1 MDSLFEEI
9 VLAMY
14 FAVLIFGGISVLSL
28 IISSFFD
35 DTKIGRFFGGVL
47 QVSLVLLFTDAI
59 LILLT
64 LGIGGLI
71 MLFNS

>member
-1 MDSLFEEI
+1 MDSLFDV

-14 FAVLIFGGISVLSL
+14 FAILLFGGISVLSL

-47 QVSLVLLFTDAI
+47 RASLILLFTDAI
-59 LILLT
+59 LMLLT